1 MEGSISIIIS
11 GNSLDFISIK
21 ENINVTPFKVVTKGD
36 VVIRNYTANE
46 DRWIY
51 TLKFD
56 YLNFSNKVD
65 EILLNIYPNRDY
77 IKTISTTNIVEFNC
91 YIVTEMEQFGF
102 SFSSTQIEKIKELG
116 MSVNFDIISFGEDT

>member
-56 YLNFSNKVD
+56 YLNFV
-65 EILLNIYPNRDY
+65 
-77 IKTISTTNIVEFNC
+77 
-91 YIVTEMEQFGF
+91 IVTACCN
-102 SFSSTQIEKIKELG
+102 
-116 MSVNFDIISFGEDT
+116 V

>member
-65 EILLNIYPNRDY
+65 EILLNIYPYRDY